1 MPYLHP
7 RRRDG
12 IICLAFSTKER
23 LLLDRGENSQSPR
36 HRAEAMV
43 GSRVLR
49 DRRQSGGQNLGK
61 LQLVGRLV
69 LKPPKQ
75 INSADRGAGN
85 SRKGLRQLRNS
96 VLGFVVK
103 PLTFHN
109 EKPDTM
115 VRRVVTMRRALFS
128 RFSLRFLAAPTMRR
142 GFEGAPLS
150 FFRAEA
156 AASNRIGAE
165 G

>member
-1 MPYLHP
+1 MERFYPPQTNSVWYNVRIPYTRDESIFDIGP
-7 RRRDG
+7 VTRDERR
-12 IICLAFSTKER
+12 LEFS
-23 LLLDRGENSQSPR
+23 LPS
-36 HRAEAMV
+36 
-43 GSRVLR
+43 
-49 DRRQSGGQNLGK
+49 
-61 LQLVGRLV
+61 
-69 LKPPKQ
+69 
-75 INSADRGAGN
+75 I
-85 SRKGLRQLRNS
+85 RNS